1 MTLTVIDNAFDKKRA
16 TALFESIQGT
26 QLSSFTFENK
36 SYAIN
41 YNDSEASDF

>member
-1 MTLTVIDNAFDKKRA
+1 VTVVDNAFDKKRA

-26 QLSSFTFENK
+26 QLTSFIFENK
-36 SYAIN
+36 AVAIN